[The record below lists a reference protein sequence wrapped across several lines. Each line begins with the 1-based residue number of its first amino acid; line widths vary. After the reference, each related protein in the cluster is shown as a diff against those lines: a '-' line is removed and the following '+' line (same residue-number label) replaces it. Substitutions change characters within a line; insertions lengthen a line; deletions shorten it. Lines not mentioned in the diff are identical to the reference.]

1 MTTMEHLNEI
11 VDWKNGLISPAI
23 HFDEEVYNLE
33 RERIWNRSWLVVGH
47 EQMVATPGSYVT
59 NYMGE
64 VPVILT
70 KDPAGE
76 LHVLVNKCTHRG
88 NQVCLFDRG
97 KARGFVC
104 SYHGWSYGLD
114 GTLNGIPVEQLV
126 FPDGVDKSQLGLERV
141 PRVENF
147 HGLVFA
153 SFDPD
158 APSLTD
164 WLGEGLS
171 WFLENFVLSV
181 PLGGLELKPGWH
193 RYHSP
198 GNWKLASE
206 NFIGDN
212 YHVFAASHVSW
223 LAVCQEFTERG
234 IRTPVTS
241 FPMGTGSTP
250 WELSTGTSGTVPF
263 GAGMAQIDDIVY
275 KQDHEEAQQ
284 LGPEVVEWV
293 EHRYHVLQEV
303 SKDFDTKLYGFM
315 NGLLYP
321 NFALQGFISP
331 LAGRQFL
338 MFHPRSVRSHECWQW
353 AMVEREAPQAVKDL
367 AIQRAYQTQHMG
379 GLIAPD
385 DVENFERMV
394 DATSPERNW
403 TRPFYLQMQAGH
415 EADGPT
421 DLPVRLGPNPSEAN
435 QRNFYRFWLEMM
447 ERS

>member
-1 MTTMEHLNEI
+1 MEHLGEI

-23 HFDEEVYNLE
+23 HFDEEVYKVE
-33 RERIWNRSWLVVGH
+33 RERIFNRVWLVVGH
-47 EQMVATPGSYVT
+47 ETMAPTPGSYVT

-70 KDPAGE
+70 RDTVGD

-114 GTLNGIPVEQLV
+114 GSLNGIPIEDLV
-126 FPDGVDKSQLGLERV
+126 FPDGVDKSQLGLQRV
-141 PRVENF
+141 PRVERF

-158 APSLTD
+158 APALKD
-164 WLGEGLS
+164 WLGDGLS

-181 PLGGLELKPGWH
+181 PFGGLELKPGWH
-193 RYHSP
+193 RCHSP

-212 YHVFAASHVSW
+212 YHVFSASHVAW
-223 LAVCQEFTERG
+223 LAVCQEFGERG
-234 IRTPVTS
+234 IYTPGTT
-241 FPMGTGSTP
+241 FPQGMGGATP
-250 WELSTGTSGTVPF
+250 YEVSTGLNGSAPF
-263 GAGMAQIDDIVY
+263 GAGLAQIDDIAY
-275 KQDHEEAQQ
+275 KQDYEEAQQ

-293 EHRYHVLQEV
+293 EHRYRVLQEV
-303 SKDFDTKLYGFM
+303 SKDFDTKVYSFM
-315 NGLLYP
+315 NGMLFP
-321 NFALQGFISP
+321 NLGIQGFISP
-331 LAGRQFL
+331 FTGRQFL
-338 MFHPRSVRSHECWQW
+338 MFHPRGARSHECWQW
-353 AMVEREAPQAVKDL
+353 TMVEREAPQVVKDL
-367 AIQRAYQTQHMG
+367 ATARAYQTQAMG

-394 DATSPERNW
+394 DGTSAENTW
-403 TRPFYLQMQAGH
+403 ERPFYMQIQSGH
-415 EADGPT
+415 EIDGPK